1 MEYKRMQVWYAD
13 LSPVVGSEQ
22 GGLRPV
28 VIISNDKGNRRSPVV
43 IAAPITTKIGK
54 HRLPTQVIL
63 PTEVGVLVDSM
74 IECEQ
79 LRTMDKQ
86 RLKKLLFEITDTALI
101 CAINRAVR
109 ISLEV

>member
-28 VIISNDKGNRRSPVV
+28 IILSNDKGNRLSPVV
-43 IAAPITTKIGK
+43 IAAPITSKVSK
-54 HRLPTQVIL
+54 HRLPTQVLL
-63 PTEVGVLVDSM
+63 PTEVGVVAESM
-74 IECEQ
+74 VSCEQ
-79 LRTMDKQ
+79 VRTLDKQ
-86 RLKKLLFEITDTALI
+86 RLKKLLFEITDTAII
-101 CAINRAVR
+101 CAINRALR